1 VVSVRFG
8 EERRTEGAPIEGGI
22 GDGRCRTRTESGSRA
37 VSRRGVRASRPQ
49 GVAFVELFF
58 DLVFVFAVTQLTAQ
72 TAHDLTPEGVLRA
85 ILVGW
90 LIWWAWTQFTWT
102 LNPADTTHDR
112 VRIVT
117 LAATAAAFVM
127 AASVPRAFTDE
138 ALWFALPYL
147 VVRLLGLGLQVLVE
161 MEREGADHAAVYRW
175 AGASLVGLVLV
186 LAGALVDPGLRSV
199 IWLGAIGADFAA
211 ATLAGRAASWDL
223 NTAHI
228 SERHGLFVII
238 ALGESLIVAGAAIA
252 GAPVTSS
259 LVLSVGAAIIV
270 ACLLWWT
277 YFGWL
282 KDALEHRFA
291 AAGPDRLGQL
301 ARDAFSFA
309 HFPLICGIVGFAVAV
324 EETVAH
330 PDEPMTSPVLAA
342 LGIGVALFV
351 ASSALSLWRLGGP
364 VLAARLAAL
373 VVMAVALVVV
383 AVIAPQPVVPLGIVA
398 VVLFGIVVFE
408 AVTPPDRRQG

>member
-1 VVSVRFG
+1 MSGPMPRG
-8 EERRTEGAPIEGGI
+8 IRT
-22 GDGRCRTRTESGSRA
+22 SQ
-37 VSRRGVRASRPQ
+37 PQ

-58 DLVFVFAVTQLTAQ
+58 DLVFVFAVTQLTAE
-72 TAHDLTPEGVLRA
+72 TAHHLSADGVLRSV
-85 ILVGW
+85 IVGW

-102 LNPADTTHDR
+102 LNPADTSHDLVR
-112 VRIVT
+112 VVT

-138 ALWFALPYL
+138 ALWFALPYIA
-147 VVRLLGLGLQVLVE
+147 VRLLGLGLQVRVE

-175 AGASLVGLVLV
+175 AGASLVGLGLVLV
-186 LAGALVDPGLRSV
+186 GSLAEPGLRSI

-211 ATLAGRAASWDL
+211 ATWAGRQAVWDL
-223 NTAHI
+223 NPAHL

-252 GAPVTSS
+252 AAPLT
-259 LVLSVGAAIIV
+259 LDLMAAVGGSIVV

-282 KDALEHRFA
+282 KDSLEHRFA
-291 AAGPDRLGQL
+291 MASPDRLGPL

-309 HFPLICGIVGFAVAV
+309 HFPLVCGIVGFAVAV

-330 PDEPMTSPVLAA
+330 PEDAMLPAVLAA
-342 LGIGVALFV
+342 LGIGVSLFV
-351 ASSALSLWRLGGP
+351 LSSALSLRILGGP
-364 VLAARLAAL
+364 VLGVRLAVL
-373 VVMAVALVVV
+373 VLMAAVLAAVGVANLAPLAPLGVV
-383 AVIAPQPVVPLGIVA
+383 ATALATIVIIEQVR
-398 VVLFGIVVFE
+398 
-408 AVTPPDRRQG
+408 PPDPRHGA

>member
-1 VVSVRFG
+1 MR
-8 EERRTEGAPIEGGI
+8 AP
-22 GDGRCRTRTESGSRA
+22 
-37 VSRRGVRASRPQ
+37 RPQ

-72 TAHDLTPEGVLRA
+72 TAHDLTPDGVLRS

-102 LNPADTTHDR
+102 LNPADTTRDR
-112 VRIVT
+112 VRVLT

-138 ALWFALPYL
+138 ALWFAVPYL

-161 MEREGADHAAVYRW
+161 MERHGADHAAVYRW
-175 AGASLVGLVLV
+175 AGASLIGLVLV
-186 LAGALVDPGLRSV
+186 LIGALVEPGLRSV
-199 IWLGAIGADFAA
+199 VWLGAIGADFAA
-211 ATLAGRAASWDL
+211 ATVAGRAATWDL
-223 NTAHI
+223 NVAHLT
-228 SERHGLFVII
+228 ERHGLFVII

-252 GAPVTSS
+252 GAQLTSG
-259 LVLSVGAAIIV
+259 LVLSVGAAIVV

-282 KDALEHRFA
+282 KDALEHHFA
-291 AAGPDRLGQL
+291 SAGPDQLGPL

-309 HFPLICGIVGFAVAV
+309 HFPLVCGIVGFAVAV

-330 PDEPMTSPVLAA
+330 PDDPMTGPVLAA
-342 LGIGVALFV
+342 LGFGVALFV

-364 VLAARLAAL
+364 VLVVRLAAL
-373 VVMAVALVVV
+373 AVMAVALVMV
-383 AVIAPQPVVPLGIVA
+383 AAITPPPVVPLGTVAIV
-398 VVLFGIVVFE
+398 LLGIVVFE
-408 AVTPPDRRQG
+408 AVAPPDSRNAS

>member
-1 VVSVRFG
+1 MSGPMPRG
-8 EERRTEGAPIEGGI
+8 IRT
-22 GDGRCRTRTESGSRA
+22 SQ
-37 VSRRGVRASRPQ
+37 PQ

-58 DLVFVFAVTQLTAQ
+58 DLVFVFAVTQLTAE
-72 TAHDLTPEGVLRA
+72 TAHHLSADGVLRSV
-85 ILVGW
+85 IVGW

-102 LNPADTTHDR
+102 LNPADTSHDLVR
-112 VRIVT
+112 VVT

-138 ALWFALPYL
+138 ALWFALPYIA
-147 VVRLLGLGLQVLVE
+147 VRLLGLGLQVRVE

-175 AGASLVGLVLV
+175 AGASLVGLGLVLV
-186 LAGALVDPGLRSV
+186 GSLAEPGLRSI

-211 ATLAGRAASWDL
+211 ATWAGRQAVWDL
-223 NTAHI
+223 NPAHL

-252 GAPVTSS
+252 AAPLT
-259 LVLSVGAAIIV
+259 LDLMAAVGGSIVV

-282 KDALEHRFA
+282 KDSLEHRFA
-291 AAGPDRLGQL
+291 MASPDRLGPL

-309 HFPLICGIVGFAVAV
+309 HFPLVCGIVGFAVAV

-330 PDEPMTSPVLAA
+330 PEDAMLPAVLAA
-342 LGIGVALFV
+342 LGIGVSLFV
-351 ASSALSLWRLGGP
+351 LSSALSLRILGGP
-364 VLAARLAAL
+364 VLGVRLAVL
-373 VVMAVALVVV
+373 VLMAAVLAAVGVANLAPLAPLGVV
-383 AVIAPQPVVPLGIVA
+383 ATALATHRHHRAGP
-398 VVLFGIVVFE
+398 
-408 AVTPPDRRQG
+408 TP

>member
-1 VVSVRFG
+1 MS
-8 EERRTEGAPIEGGI
+8 GAATGS
-22 GDGRCRTRTESGSRA
+22 DAGSRA
-37 VSRRGVRASRPQ
+37 TSRRGVRASGPQ

-112 VRIVT
+112 VRFLT

-161 MEREGADHAAVYRW
+161 TEREGADHVAVYRW
-175 AGASLVGLVLV
+175 ATASLVGLALVLV
-186 LAGALVDPGLRSV
+186 GALVDPGLRSV

-211 ATLAGRAASWDL
+211 ATFAGRAATWDL
-223 NTAHI
+223 NAAHI
-228 SERHGLFVII
+228 TERHGLFVII

-252 GAPVTSS
+252 GAQVTPG
-259 LVLSVGAAIIV
+259 LVLSVGAAIVV

-282 KDALEHRFA
+282 EDALKHRFA
-291 AAGPDRLGQL
+291 SARPDRLGPL

-309 HFPLICGIVGFAVAV
+309 HFPLVCGIVGFAVAV

-330 PDEPMTSPVLAA
+330 PDDPMAGPVLAA

-351 ASSALSLWRLGGP
+351 TSSALSLWRLGGP
-364 VLAARLAAL
+364 VLVARLAAL
-373 VVMAVALVVV
+373 AVMAATLVVV
-383 AVIAPQPVVPLGIVA
+383 AAFAPPPVVPLGGVA
-398 VVLFGIVVFE
+398 IVLFGIVLVE
-408 AVTPPDRRQG
+408 AVAPPDRRQG

>member
-1 VVSVRFG
+1 MTPRG
-8 EERRTEGAPIEGGI
+8 IRT
-22 GDGRCRTRTESGSRA
+22 
-37 VSRRGVRASRPQ
+37 SRPQ

-58 DLVFVFAVTQLTAQ
+58 DLVFVFAITQLTAE
-72 TAHDLTPEGVLRA
+72 TAGHLGADGVLRSV
-85 ILVGW
+85 IVGW

-102 LNPADTTHDR
+102 LNPADTSHDQVR
-112 VRIVT
+112 VVT

-138 ALWFALPYL
+138 ALWFALPYIT
-147 VVRLLGLGLQVLVE
+147 VRLLGLGLQVRVE

-175 AGASLVGLVLV
+175 AGASLVGLGLV
-186 LAGALVDPGLRSV
+186 LLGSLAEPGLRSI

-211 ATLAGRAASWDL
+211 ATWAGRQAVWDL
-223 NTAHI
+223 NPAHL

-252 GAPVTSS
+252 AAPLTPD
-259 LVLSVGAAIIV
+259 LMTAVGGSIV
-270 ACLLWWT
+270 IACLLWWT

-282 KDALEHRFA
+282 KDSLEHRFA
-291 AAGPDRLGQL
+291 MASPDRLGPL

-330 PDEPMTSPVLAA
+330 PGDPMLPAVLAA
-342 LGIGVALFV
+342 LGIGVSLFV
-351 ASSALSLWRLGGP
+351 LSSALSLRVLGGP
-364 VLAARLAAL
+364 VLRVRLAVL
-373 VVMAVALVVV
+373 VLMAAVLGGVGVANL
-383 AVIAPQPVVPLGIVA
+383 APLVPLGVVATALASIIIVEQ
-398 VVLFGIVVFE
+398 VR
-408 AVTPPDRRQG
+408 PPDPRHSV

>member
-1 VVSVRFG
+1 MSGPMPRG
-8 EERRTEGAPIEGGI
+8 IRT
-22 GDGRCRTRTESGSRA
+22 SQ
-37 VSRRGVRASRPQ
+37 PQ

-58 DLVFVFAVTQLTAQ
+58 DLVFVFAVTQLTAE
-72 TAHDLTPEGVLRA
+72 TAHHLSADGVLRSV
-85 ILVGW
+85 IVGW

-102 LNPADTTHDR
+102 LNPADTSHDLVR
-112 VRIVT
+112 VVT

-138 ALWFALPYL
+138 ALWFALPYIA
-147 VVRLLGLGLQVLVE
+147 VRLLGLGLQVRVE

-175 AGASLVGLVLV
+175 AGASLVGLGLVLV
-186 LAGALVDPGLRSV
+186 GSLAEPGLRSI

-211 ATLAGRAASWDL
+211 ATWAGRQAVWDL
-223 NTAHI
+223 NPAHL

-252 GAPVTSS
+252 AAPLTPD
-259 LVLSVGAAIIV
+259 LMAAVGGSIVV

-282 KDALEHRFA
+282 KDSLEHRFA
-291 AAGPDRLGQL
+291 MASPDRLGPL

-309 HFPLICGIVGFAVAV
+309 HFPLVCGIVGFAVAV

-330 PDEPMTSPVLAA
+330 PEDPMLPAVLAA
-342 LGIGVALFV
+342 LGIGVSLFV
-351 ASSALSLWRLGGP
+351 LSSALSLRILGGP
-364 VLAARLAAL
+364 VLGVRLAVL
-373 VVMAVALVVV
+373 VLMAAVLAAVGVANL
-383 AVIAPQPVVPLGIVA
+383 APLVPLGVVATALATIVIIEQ
-398 VVLFGIVVFE
+398 VR
-408 AVTPPDRRQG
+408 PPDPRHGA